1 MSVYG
6 LFSGAE
12 GYKQEFLLIPLRA
25 GVGLNTEC
33 GDAVWIMNWGVSVLY
48 SFKD

>member
-33 GDAVWIMNWGVSVLY
+33 GDAVYGARIGV
-48 SFKD
+48 